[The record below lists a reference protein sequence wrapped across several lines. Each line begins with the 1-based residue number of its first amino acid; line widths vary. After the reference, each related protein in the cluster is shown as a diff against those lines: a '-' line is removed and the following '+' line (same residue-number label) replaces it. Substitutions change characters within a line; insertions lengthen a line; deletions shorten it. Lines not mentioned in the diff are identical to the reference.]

1 MPTGSQRFARRLIDQ
16 KTAPPPPAEYAQ
28 AVVTAVSTATPPVV
42 TVSFR
47 GGSYQ
52 FPHLAAYTPTVNDVV
67 ALARYA
73 GSWLIVGR
81 PVGFPS

>member
-1 MPTGSQRFARRLIDQ
+1 MPSGMQRLVRQTVDRN
-16 KTAPPPPAEYAQ
+16 TAPPPPAEFDQ
-28 AVVTAVSTATPPVV
+28 AKVTAVSGASPPVV

-52 FPHLAAYTPTVNDVV
+52 FPHNPSYTPTVGDVV

-73 GSWLIVGR
+73 GSWVIAFK